1 MMTVIPWLFMAV
13 ALCSTTACSPD
24 EELTM
29 PETEVPVPNP
39 EPPNTPDNPDRPD
52 DDNDEKNN
60 DIMNR
65 EITISVGDRN
75 FAATLENNKAGKAFV
90 ALLPM
95 TVTMSELN
103 GNEKYHY
110 LSNDLPTDPSR
121 PGTIRNG
128 DLMLY
133 GSNCLVL
140 FYETFSSS
148 YTYTRIGRV
157 TNPDGLSSA
166 LGSGNATL
174 TFETNKNQ

>member
-1 MMTVIPWLFMAV
+1 MMTVIPWLFMAA

-29 PETEVPVPNP
+29 PETEVPVPN
-39 EPPNTPDNPDRPD
+39 
-52 DDNDEKNN
+52 DDNDEKND

-75 FAATLENNKAGKAFV
+75 FAATLENNKAGKAFA

-121 PGTIRNG
+121 PATIRNG